1 MYHAKSKLIFKFMHS
16 KLLRLIIFIFCTL
29 FYFLNTSFAQE
40 IRARSKVDTLQV
52 DVDNHEMSMYVSG
65 TGKYTV
71 VLEAGGSSN
80 HKCWRTIDTAIA
92 RITRVITYDR
102 PGYLKSELC
111 EKTRDAIT
119 IAKELKEAL
128 QKSGYPPPYIL
139 VGWSMGGA
147 FARVFCGLY
156 PETVAG
162 LVLVDPTPE
171 DVYARA
177 ANEFPELMAE
187 DSVYMKEIL
196 DSKDRPGERGE
207 MIVFDSSMNQA
218 RLSDATHSTPTTLLI
233 AAYGKVPGKF
243 ENDPNNPMNRI
254 WVEELVKW
262 ADKQPNINYKII
274 NNSGHHIAKFRPEIV
289 INAISEMIN
298 QLE

>member
-1 MYHAKSKLIFKFMHS
+1 MSFILILNLQFS
-16 KLLRLIIFIFCTL
+16 
-29 FYFLNTSFAQE
+29 FLSSTSAQQ
-40 IRARSKVDTLQV
+40 ISPNSKVDTLQV
-52 DVDNHEMSMYVSG
+52 DVDHHKMSMYVSG
-65 TGKYTV
+65 NGKYTV

-80 HKCWRTIDTAIA
+80 HNCWRMIDTAIA
-92 RITRVITYDR
+92 KNTRVISYDR
-102 PGYLKSELC
+102 PGYLKSEVC
-111 EKTRDAIT
+111 EKTRDAVT

-156 PETVAG
+156 PESVAG

-177 ANEFPELMAE
+177 TKEFPELMAE
-187 DSVYMKEIL
+187 DSIYMKEIIE
-196 DSKDRPGERGE
+196 SKNRPGERGE

-233 AAYGKVPGKF
+233 AAYGKAPGEF
-243 ENDPNNPMNRI
+243 ENDPNHPMNRS
-254 WVEELVKW
+254 WVEELLKW
-262 ADKQPNINYKII
+262 AEKRPNLQYKII
-274 NNSGHHIAKFRPEIV
+274 KNSGHHIAKLRPEVV
-289 INAISEMIN
+289 INAISEMIE
-298 QLE
+298 QLK